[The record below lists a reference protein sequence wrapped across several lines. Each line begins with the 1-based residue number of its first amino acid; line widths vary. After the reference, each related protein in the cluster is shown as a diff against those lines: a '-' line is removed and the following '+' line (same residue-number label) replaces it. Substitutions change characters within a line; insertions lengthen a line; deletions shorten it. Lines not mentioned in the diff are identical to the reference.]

1 MTLFNILSGIWIV
14 LNMVVAFVILA
25 PIDILLSVVFRKRRP
40 WFLTWLWSKWVFTLS
55 GIRYELDGQ
64 ENLIPGEPYVF
75 MSNHTHEADIALL
88 YMALKRDII
97 FVIKEEFRKV
107 PFAGWYAAI
116 KGHIFIDRSNST
128 KAQLT
133 LRRISKRFKQ
143 TSRSLVIFPEGTY
156 FKDGKVRP
164 FRPGGVVLAMETE
177 LKIVPVAI
185 STKAN
190 INNIFITGTRKNPL
204 QVIIGKP
211 FSIAELGYV
220 DRYEVANR
228 TREAVLDLMTKS
240 QRFAADKKIS
250 R

>member
-14 LNMVVAFVILA
+14 LNMVVAFLILA

-64 ENLIPGEPYVF
+64 ENLIPGESYVF

-88 YMALKRDII
+88 YMALKRD
-97 FVIKEEFRKV
+97 
-107 PFAGWYAAI
+107 
-116 KGHIFIDRSNST
+116 IFIDRSNST

-143 TSRSLVIFPEGTY
+143 TSRSMVIFPEGTY

-204 QVIIGKP
+204 QVIIGEP
-211 FSIAELGYV
+211 FSIEELGYV

-228 TREAVLDLMTKS
+228 IREAVLYLMTKS
-240 QRFAADKKIS
+240 QRFASDKEIS
-250 R
+250 T